1 MISFFYKYKY
11 KELRAIVSKLS
22 IGQVQVV
29 LTDDGLGDIASEVGE
44 LLQQNLDQGQC
55 PSSLGKWKSHE
66 ISENV
71 QKFIRR
77 KYWNFIVYIILLT
90 IQNIPSQLSTH
101 FKIVLQVYVNVLL
114 NLDLDGECTPYKDT
128 EGLLSITTVMS
139 YRDIPS
145 PQKLKNCC
153 QSRNPLNVKVK
164 RAGRIVQKRHYGWDF
179 YSTTCSKYREYH
191 WRVTEGYISVLVSF
205 FQIPREKIFMV

>member
-1 MISFFYKYKY
+1 MWYDAFSCKLILYDFIFFKYKY

-77 KYWNFIVYIILLT
+77 KYWSFIVYIILLT
-90 IQNIPSQLSTH
+90 IQNIPSELSTH

-128 EGLLSITTVMS
+128 EGLWSITTVMS
-139 YRDIPS
+139 NSYRDIP
-145 PQKLKNCC
+145 PPPPKKKIEKLL
-153 QSRNPLNVKVK
+153 SEL
-164 RAGRIVQKRHYGWDF
+164 
-179 YSTTCSKYREYH
+179 
-191 WRVTEGYISVLVSF
+191 
-205 FQIPREKIFMV
+205 